1 MASFTTRIKDE
12 VTKIETEKCES
23 LAEVCSYIY
32 FNGNI
37 TNKNII
43 RVKSAGLVLAVIG
56 ALIVFIFG

>member
-1 MASFTTRIKDE
+1 MAVRIIG
-12 VTKIETEKCES
+12 VTLAVLGLIVNFAYKIILQNIFRVE
-23 LAEVCSYIY
+23 
-32 FNGNI
+32 NI